1 VSQQVLL
8 RERREG

>member
-8 RERREG
+8 